1 MKRFHLFTFHE
12 ERERG
17 ALQRLERL
25 AVAARLGTA
34 HLDGVAL
41 DARAQGRLA
50 CHSPP
55 VVTVRNDLKEH
66 CHV

>member
-1 MKRFHLFTFHE
+1 MKRFGLFSSHH

-17 ALQRLERL
+17 ELCRLERL

-41 DARAQGRLA
+41 DARAQARLA
-50 CHSPP
+50 EQSPRLAAAPNASREICHA
-55 VVTVRNDLKEH
+55 
-66 CHV
+66 

>member
-1 MKRFHLFTFHE
+1 MKRFRWLTSQTA
-12 ERERG
+12 RERG
-17 ALQRLERL
+17 ELCRLERL

-41 DARAQGRLA
+41 DANAPARLA
-50 CHSPP
+50 RLGPRLAA
-55 VVTVRNDLKEH
+55 VRKPSMED

>member
-1 MKRFHLFTFHE
+1 MKRFHLFTSHD

-17 ALQRLERL
+17 ELQRLERL

-41 DARAQGRLA
+41 DARAQARLA
-50 CHSPP
+50 YQSPRLAA
-55 VVTVRNDLKEH
+55 VRNDLREH
-66 CHV
+66 GHA